1 MQVFQQVQTGTTMNM
16 RQVEADMRSSR
27 ILKMNQ
33 LLLNA
38 GILKEC
44 EFVAAHM
51 NPLTLSRILI
61 KIVVFTE
68 FVLVQQLVHHFAA
81 FAAKVFALKRERCF
95 GACFP
100 AMEAGGLFL

>member
-1 MQVFQQVQTGTTMNM
+1 MNM
-16 RQVEADMRSSR
+16 RQVEIDMRRSR
-27 ILKMNQ
+27 VFKMNQ

-38 GILKEC
+38 GFLKEC

-61 KIVVFTE
+61 KIVVFAE
-68 FVLVQQLVHHFAA
+68 FMLVQQLIHHFAA
-81 FAAKVFALKRERCF
+81 FAAKVFALKSECCI

-100 AMEAGGLFL
+100 AMEAGSLFL